1 MMLVNNLNIHIDQS
15 FAVTTKVCLVTV
27 CNFIVSRLTANL
39 NNYCGVC
46 AMVDIT

>member
-15 FAVTTKVCLVTV
+15 FVVTTKVCLVTV

-39 NNYCGVC
+39 SNYCGVY
-46 AMVDIT
+46 AIAEIT